1 MKSKLIITICDNLY
15 VNYKVRQIMNA
26 RERNKRHTFEG
37 RVVFTSA
44 WLEIYRFLSLGFRR
58 SFSSLTIAKVKN
70 LNVGKA
76 FVQNSS
82 S

>member
-37 RVVFTSA
+37 ACGVYIG
-44 WLEIYRFLSLGFRR
+44 LIGDL
-58 SFSSLTIAKVKN
+58 SFS
-70 LNVGKA
+70 
-76 FVQNSS
+76 
-82 S
+82 

>member
-44 WLEIYRFLSLGFRR
+44 
-58 SFSSLTIAKVKN
+58 
-70 LNVGKA
+70 
-76 FVQNSS
+76 
-82 S
+82 